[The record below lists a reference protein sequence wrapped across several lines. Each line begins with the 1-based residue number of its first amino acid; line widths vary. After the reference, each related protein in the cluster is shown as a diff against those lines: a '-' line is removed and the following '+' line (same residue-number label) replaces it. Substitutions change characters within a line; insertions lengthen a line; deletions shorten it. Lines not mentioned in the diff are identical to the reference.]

1 MFSVKHLVSK
11 IVSNDKVSP
20 NQQGEE
26 GLAFISKI
34 CSKYT
39 KDVTKKFFTGQ
50 ICESHLLVGGRRRD
64 GKGQFQ
70 IS

>member
-39 KDVTKKFFTGQ
+39 KDVTKNFFTVKSASH
-50 ICESHLLVGGRRRD
+50 ICWLVGG
-64 GKGQFQ
+64 GWMVKANFK
-70 IS
+70 